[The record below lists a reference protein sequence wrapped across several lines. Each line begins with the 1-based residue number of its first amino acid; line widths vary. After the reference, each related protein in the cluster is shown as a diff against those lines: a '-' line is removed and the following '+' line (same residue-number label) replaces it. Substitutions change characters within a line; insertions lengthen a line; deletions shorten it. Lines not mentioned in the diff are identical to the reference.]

1 MLDLSHPG
9 SLQTTVLILGAAVI
23 PVAVFGVGFFFLR
36 GAQMAQRKPI
46 IILVAS
52 ILFFIGYILLCVSA
66 LKSEA
71 NPIKGVVYLVLG
83 VGWLIIGAMQYL
95 SRRQTPSE
103 KT

>member
-1 MLDLSHPG
+1 MLDYSHPG
-9 SLQTTVLILGAAVI
+9 PMQSTILILVAAVI
-23 PVAVFGVGFFFLR
+23 PVIVIGVGFFFLR
-36 GAQMAQRKPI
+36 GVQMAQRKPI

-83 VGWLIIGAMQYL
+83 VGWLIIGAMQYFT
-95 SRRQTPSE
+95 RRQDPRE
-103 KT
+103 KA